1 MILEGIKKFYEE
13 KYKALM
19 IIPFLI
25 LFFALAQI
33 SIQYAQTGEFMHRG
47 VSLKGGISIA
57 IPNQFMPLDDLEN
70 ILSEKFP
77 NGDISVRSIADT
89 GLIIDTS
96 DVSQKDLIAALEDQF
111 GPLKDYSIGE
121 IGSSLGESFFKET
134 FFSLLIAFVLMSI
147 VVFITFRSPIPSLA
161 VILAA
166 FSDIVVTLAVVNLL
180 GIKVSSA
187 GIAAFL
193 MLIGYSVDT
202 DILLSTRVLKQ
213 KEGTVMSRIY
223 SSIKT
228 GLCMTTT
235 TLTALIAGLFFSNSD
250 TILQIMLILFIGLI
264 VDLPMTWIQ
273 NTGILRWY
281 LERKGVQK

>member
-121 IGSSLGESFFKET
+121 I
-134 FFSLLIAFVLMSI
+134 VD
-147 VVFITFRSPIPSLA
+147 VVRNYKPNLKVEITKSPIINQKSYN
-161 VILAA
+161 V
-166 FSDIVVTLAVVNLL
+166 SDKKLRNLGFVPEDDL
-180 GIKVSSA
+180 EI
-187 GIAAFL
+187 
-193 MLIGYSVDT
+193 SV
-202 DILLSTRVLKQ
+202 
-213 KEGTVMSRIY
+213 
-223 SSIKT
+223 IKT
-228 GLCMTTT
+228 
-235 TLTALIAGLFFSNSD
+235 IKLFEAIKN
-250 TILQIMLILFIGLI
+250 
-264 VDLPMTWIQ
+264 
-273 NTGILRWY
+273 
-281 LERKGVQK
+281 E